1 MAVGGENGV
10 CFVPGGF
17 VRLPRK
23 ARSVRNARLT
33 VRSSAMEVA
42 DVGKS
47 LGMTSVVFFLTGWGM
62 VSFVKG
68 STKARIIQTRYTTST
83 EPSKLIQ
90 DAVSHFASRAY
101 RINNEA
107 DKRPGVITLE
117 VGYARAKPMLK
128 NKKAKLN
135 DGLEFLQ
142 GLVSPSA
149 TVAGILLSCA
159 VASLAS
165 LVIVLQTYYPE
176 QFSSNLLWL
185 SVLPSVLI
193 VPWYWNGAERI
204 EQVKLLVEADEN
216 SKNKLFLKGHRDEI
230 AEYEAAMGVKRDKVE
245 E

>member
-117 VGYARAKPMLK
+117 
-128 NKKAKLN
+128 
-135 DGLEFLQ
+135 

>member
-1 MAVGGENGV
+1 MAVAGEKGV

-17 VRLPRK
+17 VRLPKK
-23 ARSVRNARLT
+23 ARSVRNVRLT
-33 VRSSAMEVA
+33 IRSSAMEVA

-47 LGMTSVVFFLTGWGM
+47 LGMTSLVFFLTGWGM

-117 VGYARAKPMLK
+117 
-128 NKKAKLN
+128 
-135 DGLEFLQ
+135 

-159 VASLAS
+159 IASLAS

-185 SVLPSVLI
+185 SVLPSVFI
-193 VPWYWNGAERI
+193 VPWYWRGAERI
-204 EQVKLLVEADEN
+204 EQVKMLVESDET
-216 SKNKLFLKGHRDEI
+216 SKHKLFLKGHRDEI
-230 AEYEAAMGVKRDKVE
+230 AEYETAMGVKRDKVE